1 MVQLK
6 RVGIGSALKVTA
18 ILSGLM
24 FAIFGLISLVFQGLF
39 LSLLSSG
46 FSSSSSFRGS
56 GSWVFGA
63 GLVGLCIAYGVGLVF
78 SVVFG
83 GIFGAIYAFFYNL
96 VAGWVGGLEFDLRRV
111 QSASDNLPPM
121 Q

>member
-39 LSLLSSG
+39 LSLLSG
-46 FSSSSSFRGS
+46 LGSSSSFRGS
-56 GSWVFGA
+56 GSSVFGA